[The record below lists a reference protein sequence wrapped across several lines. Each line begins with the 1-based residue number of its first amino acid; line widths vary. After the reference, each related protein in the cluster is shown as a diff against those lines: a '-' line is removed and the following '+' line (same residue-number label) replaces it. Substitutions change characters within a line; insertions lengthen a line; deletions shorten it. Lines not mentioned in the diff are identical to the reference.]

1 MAVRALNRKLVR
13 DLLRLRGQV
22 IAIAMVVASG
32 IAVLVMSL
40 SALEALQETAEAY
53 YERYRFAHV
62 FAGLKRAPDRLA
74 GRISDIPGVQ
84 SVATRIV
91 NFATLDIRGFD
102 EPVIGRLVSIPEKGQ
117 PLMNR
122 LALRA
127 GRLVK
132 PGRPFEAVLSEPFAE
147 AHGLAPGDRI
157 KAIMNGRKRTLH
169 VVGIALSPEFVY
181 ALAPAALMPDDKR
194 YGVLWMARKTL
205 AAAYDLDGAFND
217 VSLSLLRGTS
227 AEPVID
233 RLDNL
238 LARYGGVGAIAR
250 SDQISHWFLMD
261 QIEQLETVASILPVI
276 FLAVA
281 AFLTNM
287 VLARLITTERGEIG
301 LMKAFGYS
309 NLDVAWHYAKMVIV
323 ITAIGIVLGS
333 VAGAWLGRVNT
344 EIYAE
349 FYRFPLL
356 LFQPNPSVFV
366 IGAVVSLIAALTGTV
381 GAVRRAAT
389 LPPAQAM
396 LPPSPALYR
405 RGWMGG
411 TAMARWL
418 DEPTRIILRQI
429 IRWPLRSLLTSMGIS
444 LSVGVLIMAMQW
456 TDSIDHIIEVFFFDA
471 QRQDVTVGLVEARSS
486 VVIHEFGR
494 MPGVLAAEPMRIVS
508 ADFSAG
514 ARRHRG
520 SLTGIPDEAVL
531 QPIYDANGFV
541 VPIPADGLVL
551 ATKLAE
557 KLGVGVGDS
566 VLVEIRED
574 RRPVRRIP
582 VVGLFETYIGVPAYV
597 NLDILNRM
605 LRVRPTAGYVNLLV
619 DARKQSLLFSELKD
633 LPEISS
639 VMLRQAAVDAFEE
652 TLGET
657 LLIYVSFFVVFAG
670 TLVFGVVY
678 NSARISLSERGRELA
693 TLRVLGFSKL
703 EITYILLGEVTLL
716 IVIGLP
722 LGCLAGAGLAWVMTS
737 AFETELY
744 RVPLVIEAT
753 TFGSAVMM
761 AIAAALASAELVRRR
776 LNRLDLLAVL
786 KTRE

>member
-323 ITAIGIVLGS
+323 ITAIDIVLGS